1 MAITE
6 LDGELR
12 CANCD
17 SPVDEKGRWIDD
29 MEWYG
34 EDPDWCPDCG
44 APLRPV
50 R

>member
-1 MAITE
+1 MAIRE

-17 SPVDEKGRWIDD
+17 STVDESGKWIDD
-29 MEWYG
+29 NQWHG
-34 EDPDWCPDCG
+34 EEPDWCPDCG